1 MLKMI
6 NPRRLLLLLGVVL
19 LGYGIAYLKGME
31 ASTQLTVQGVE
42 IGRLTTELSASN
54 TALARA
60 EVELQTD
67 QVMLADVTAQ
77 QRLLIS
83 ENANL
88 KKQLVFYQRIMAPET
103 VINGVQLESLSF
115 TPEVSTDYYYMQLV
129 LMQVQKQK
137 RHIKANAELIFYGSI
152 EGEPVVFSFNELSD
166 ASQPK
171 LDFSFRYFQSI
182 EASIKLPSGF
192 VPERVAFVGSI
203 KGNRW
208 NRGIDLKRS
217 FNWAEV
223 VSVNDASDEGFDDL
237 VDSNSQLQINPVDI
251 DNASTSA
258 VNTISK
264 S

>member
-6 NPRRLLLLLGVVL
+6 KPRRLLLLLGVVL

-31 ASTQLTVQGVE
+31 ASAQLTVQGAK

-54 TALARA
+54 AALARA
-60 EVELQTD
+60 EVELQTG
-67 QVMLADVTAQ
+67 QVMLADITEQ
-77 QRLLIS
+77 QRLLTS
-83 ENANL
+83 ENTSL
-88 KKQLVFYQRIMAPET
+88 KRQLVFYQRIMAPEA

-115 TPEVSTDYYYMQLV
+115 TPEVSADYYSMQLV

-137 RHIKANAELIFYGSI
+137 RHIKANAELVFYGSI
-152 EGEPVVFSFNELSD
+152 EGEPVTFNFNELID

-208 NRGIDLKRS
+208 NRGIDLKQS

-223 VSVNDASDEGFDDL
+223 VSVNETSDEGFDEQVVAIGSL
-237 VDSNSQLQINPVDI
+237 
-251 DNASTSA
+251 
-258 VNTISK
+258 
-264 S
+264 